1 MFYCRY
7 FNIDNERVFYMYELK
22 EIFIY
27 NMVMFNNIVVGC
39 L

>member
-1 MFYCRY
+1 MLYCRH

-22 EIFIY
+22 EILIH
-27 NMVMFNNIVVGC
+27 NMVMSNNTAVGC